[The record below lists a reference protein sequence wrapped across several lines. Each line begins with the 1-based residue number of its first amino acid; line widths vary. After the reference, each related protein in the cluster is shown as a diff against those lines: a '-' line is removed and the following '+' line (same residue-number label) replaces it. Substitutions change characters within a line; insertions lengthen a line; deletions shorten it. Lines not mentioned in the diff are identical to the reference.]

1 MKCISHIVLY
11 KILFLYNKDYI
22 KWLICNNE
30 LICYWAG
37 TAAFRRF
44 IIPFYID
51 LILCIMIL
59 YKNYIRILDG
69 VHSYS
74 FVNVDVT
81 IE

>member
-1 MKCISHIVLY
+1 MA
-11 KILFLYNKDYI
+11 N
-22 KWLICNNE
+22 ICNNG

-37 TAAFRRF
+37 TAAFRKNIDHSF
-44 IIPFYID
+44 LYLD

-69 VHSYS
+69 IYSYS